1 MRSTKASTAIARLN
15 RRTENSMYLMG
26 ATGGGLFYLMR
37 TAETGVTETLSEP
50 MGLEEFVRFVDAYG
64 PQKPRKISKL
74 DAAFEKQLIRK
85 TQKD

>member
-37 TAETGVTETLSEP
+37 TAETGETETLSEP